1 MNRHGSAR
9 PPGFLEPN
17 RPCSSSIPFSV
28 LMEIIAPSAP
38 RQHNLDQRPST
49 NRHRHQPLVP
59 QVDLTEREPLRVGPK
74 EKLNPLNQLWAYQ
87 STMIDDDAEPD
98 KIYIIQSVSW
108 LLIGLSKR
116 TPAST
121 KILAKSSIG

>member
-1 MNRHGSAR
+1 
-9 PPGFLEPN
+9 
-17 RPCSSSIPFSV
+17 
-28 LMEIIAPSAP
+28 MEIIAPSAP

-59 QVDLTEREPLRVGPK
+59 QIDLTEREPLRVGPK

-98 KIYIIQSVSW
+98 KIYIIQIYIIQSISW

-121 KILAKSSIG
+121 KILAKSGIG